1 MKSNQKIKSV
11 SSQIRTKRIICILD
25 KSEQVIIFPEKLAIA
40 EDILKKF
47 PVPEKLFKTK

>member
-1 MKSNQKIKSV
+1 MKSNQKIKPVFTS
-11 SSQIRTKRIICILD
+11 ILD

-40 EDILKKF
+40 EDIHKKF